1 MKFFETLLSGLKA
14 IILSHSYSKAES
26 DQRYGQNGRSDW
38 NENDKSSY
46 AYIKNRPFYEVTKK
60 VVLVDSLTYEDY
72 DNGNY
77 PKLTFVIGQSYDV
90 TWNGK
95 LYEGLVC
102 YDYHGWRV
110 IADNSMGCPFYI
122 DDDGGNDLYIS
133 SDNDDNWTVSITT
146 VQSKVTKIPLKY
158 LPEISSVGKEG
169 HSECAEIFNDYSNNE
184 ASGSY
189 SHAEGAI
196 TIASGAYSHAE
207 GYQTTASSS
216 YTHSEGYGT
225 VASGDAA
232 HAEGFVTNA
241 AGDYSHAEGDYTI
254 AEGNS
259 SHAEGYQT
267 KTYSQAQ
274 HVQGEYNIIDT
285 EGNAW
290 TRGRYAHIV
299 GNGTGTNARS
309 NAHTLDW
316 SGNAWFAGRVYVGG
330 TSQDDAS
337 ELVTKEDVASL
348 NSIGKFCVP
357 INDSVT
363 GKQYYL
369 TMRNG
374 QLVSQ
379 AMVTSIE
386 ITKLPDRL
394 NYIEGEVLDPTGMV
408 VVATYEDG
416 TTEELPLAQWVNSVP
431 ITGVTTILSYEQGNN
446 VVSTTFNPD
455 IIPMEDALIDFEYTA
470 NADGTYTITAWRG
483 TLNGVPS
490 TEMVVPNSSLIYI

>member
-102 YDYHGWRV
+102 YDDDGWRV
-110 IADNSMGCPFYI
+110 IADSSVGCPFYI

-133 SDNDDNWTVSITT
+133 SDNDDNWTVSIAT
-146 VQSKVTKIPLKY
+146 VQSTVQKIPLKY
-158 LPEISSVGKEG
+158 LPEISGVGKEG

-216 YTHSEGYGT
+216 YTHSEGYGA

-241 AGDYSHAEGDYTI
+241 AGDYSHAEGNYTVT
-254 AEGNS
+254 EGNS

-267 KTYSQAQ
+267 RTNSQAQ

-299 GNGTGTNARS
+299 GNGTGVNARS

-316 SGNAWFAGRVYVGG
+316 GGNAWFAGKVYIGG
-330 TSQDDAS
+330 TSQDDAL
-337 ELVTKEDVASL
+337 ELGTND
-348 NSIGKFCVP
+348 KFCIP
-357 INDSVT
+357 ISDSVT

-386 ITKLPDRL
+386 ITRLPDKL
-394 NYIEGEVLDPTGMV
+394 DYIEGEVIVPDGMI

-416 TTEELPLAQWVNSVP
+416 TTEELPLAQWVNNVP
-431 ITGVTTILSYEQGNN
+431 VAGTAVTLTYKQGNHSVN
-446 VVSTTFNPD
+446 TTFNVT
-455 IIPMEDALIDFEYTA
+455 IIPMEDVLIDFEYTV
-470 NADGTYTITAWRG
+470 NADGTYTITAWKG
-483 TLNGVPS
+483 TLNGEPS